1 MTEMDSTNSCP
12 NSGANAAPAP
22 VAPSSGLKA
31 RIEARLEELRP
42 KIEYQ
47 GASLGAICA
56 LVAFLL
62 LVGNSLTKGQIE
74 QEQLAD
80 RLVVL
85 RQVLPAELYDNNPLV
100 DAMKI
105 KDETLGE
112 VEVYPAR
119 KAGKLTAIV
128 FRVSNI
134 GYAGPIDQLIA
145 LNSNGQIL
153 GTRILAHKETP
164 GLADK
169 IEISRSDWITVFNGL
184 SLENTPMKDW
194 AVKKDGGRF
203 DQFAGATIT
212 PRAIVK
218 SVVQALQFQARQAKQ
233 LSEEVKP

>member
-1 MTEMDSTNSCP
+1 MSEMESTNTCP
-12 NSGANAAPAP
+12 NTAVPQQPAE
-22 VAPSSGLKA
+22 AGSLRA
-31 RIEARLEELRP
+31 RIEARLEAWRP
-42 KIEYQ
+42 KVEYQ

-62 LVGNSLTKGQIE
+62 LLGNMLTKEQIE
-74 QEQLAD
+74 QEKMAD

-85 RQVLPAELYDNNPLV
+85 RQVLPAEIYDNNPLA
-100 DAMKI
+100 DALTI
-105 KDETLGE
+105 KDSELGE

-119 KAGKLTAIV
+119 KGGQLTAIA

-145 LNSNGQIL
+145 LNTKGEIL

-169 IEISRSDWITVFNGL
+169 IEIARSNWITKFDGL
-184 SLENTPMKDW
+184 SLENTPIKDW

-218 SVVQALQFQARQAKQ
+218 SVLQALKFQARQAQQ
-233 LSEEVKP
+233 LAGEVK

>member
-1 MTEMDSTNSCP
+1 MTENTCP
-12 NSGANAAPAP
+12 NSAAPVTPA
-22 VAPSSGLKA
+22 AKGSLRE
-31 RIEARLEELRP
+31 RIEARLEVLRP

-62 LVGNSLTKGQIE
+62 LVGNASTKGQIE
-74 QEQLAD
+74 AELMAD

-85 RQVLPAELYDNNPLV
+85 RQVLPAELYDNNPLS
-100 DAMKI
+100 DAMKV
-105 KDETLGE
+105 KDEELGE

-119 KAGKLTAIV
+119 KAGALTAIA

-145 LNSNGQIL
+145 INLKGEIL

-169 IEISRSDWITVFNGL
+169 IEIARSNWIKVFDGL
-184 SLENTPMKDW
+184 SLENTPTKDW

-218 SVVQALQFQARQAKQ
+218 SVVQALKFQVRQIKQ
-233 LSEEVKP
+233 LSEVKP

>member
-1 MTEMDSTNSCP
+1 MSEMESTNTCP
-12 NSGANAAPAP
+12 NSAAPEKPAE
-22 VAPSSGLKA
+22 VGSLRA
-31 RIEARLEELRP
+31 RIEARLEAWRP

-62 LVGNSLTKGQIE
+62 LVGNMLTKGQIQ
-74 QEQLAD
+74 QEQMAD

-85 RQVLPAELYDNNPLV
+85 RQVLPADLYDNNPLA
-100 DAMKI
+100 DAMHI
-105 KDETLGE
+105 KDEQLGE

-119 KAGKLTAIV
+119 KGGQLVAIA

-145 LNSNGQIL
+145 LNTKGEIL
-153 GTRILAHKETP
+153 GTRILTHKETP

-169 IEISRSDWITVFNGL
+169 IEITRSDWITKFNGL
-184 SLENTPMKDW
+184 SLENTPMNDW

-218 SVVQALQFQARQAKQ
+218 SVVQALQFQVRQAKQ
-233 LSEEVKP
+233 LEEVKP